1 MNFGMVARVIGSLLL
16 LEAAILTIP
25 LGVSIYFQEQ
35 AGIWGLALSMGIAAF
50 VGVVLVS
57 LRGTSSRLK
66 NREAILIV
74 TLGWFFT
81 SLSLPYPLYFPAVLL
96 AQQMLFLKRFQA

>member
-81 SLSLPYPLYFPAVLL
+81 SLFAALP
-96 AQQMLFLKRFQA
+96 

>member
-35 AGIWGLALSMGIAAF
+35 AGIWGLALSMA
-50 VGVVLVS
+50 LQ
-57 LRGTSSRLK
+57 
-66 NREAILIV
+66 
-74 TLGWFFT
+74 
-81 SLSLPYPLYFPAVLL
+81 LS
-96 AQQMLFLKRFQA
+96 